1 MENVIEFE
9 TLCLHDKFWG
19 LITTFW
25 TKFGIQYAPSPA
37 KLQIKMCFWKSFP
50 FPTIPGNTSVSFPLP
65 KFSFLFLLP
74 NIGNAISHSCSH
86 SQKLGMQFF
95 IPIPV
100 TKIWECAELFPFPFP
115 KSKKSFP
122 FTQMFTQMLPKMPK
136 ITISCISSWKLHK
149 VAISCK

>member
-1 MENVIEFE
+1 MPPLQQSYKLNCF
-9 TLCLHDKFWG
+9 CLKF
-19 LITTFW
+19 L
-25 TKFGIQYAPSPA
+25 
-37 KLQIKMCFWKSFP
+37 
-50 FPTIPGNTSVSFPLP
+50 TIPRNTSVSFPLP

-100 TKIWECAELFPFPFP
+100 TKIWEWAEVFPFPFP

-122 FTQMFTQMLPKMPK
+122 FTQMFTQMLPKNVK
-136 ITISCISSWKLHK
+136 SWKNAENYHKLHK
-149 VAISCK
+149 FLKVALSCHKLQIVFKSCHVLDVRYEDATKI